1 MATRP
6 AAQKASWEDIAAR
19 VIDSVLER
27 RLGPGTRIGEA
38 DLAGVFHVSRTV
50 VRQALGQL
58 ASQGIV
64 TVRPKR
70 GWFVVVPSEAE
81 VADVFAVRR
90 IVETGLVREFIQ
102 GVTPAQVRVLRA
114 HLTAQRRAIAAGDV
128 ATRSRL
134 LNDFEVA
141 IARQLGNALLTRVVA
156 DLTLRTVL
164 VSMLYQTTREAS
176 ASADDHEQILRAV
189 EARDERAAV
198 RRITQHLQNVE
209 AGLQRRRST
218 EPVGQLRD
226 TLDYHPAAATERS

>member
-1 MATRP
+1 MAIRP

-128 ATRSRL
+128 AQRSRL

-141 IARQLGNALLTRVVA
+141 IAQQLGNALLTHVVA

-164 VSMLYQTTREAS
+164 VSMLYQTTQDAA
-176 ASADDHEQILRAV
+176 ASADDHAQILQAV
-189 EARDERAAV
+189 EARDERAAMERV
-198 RRITQHLQNVE
+198 MTHLQNVE
-209 AGLQRRRST
+209 AGLQRRRSV

-226 TLDYHPAAATERS
+226 TLDWHPAVTAERS